1 MILLRAQIN
10 SQTQNYQI
18 FNTFDYEAT
27 QKIVMLSTLNV
38 GKSVNRQSMPLLP
51 INFKP
56 VNLKTLPKQQNKG
69 VGVYE

>member
-51 INFKP
+51 VNFKP